1 MNDLNETITAIST
14 PLGEGGISVIRISGN
29 RAFDIAGEVFSKSRD
44 KSLSTDFGS
53 VPSHTIHFGFIF
65 DGGVIVDEVLVS
77 VFKSPNSYTGEDVI
91 VISSHGGVLVTKKVL
106 GAVLKNGARHA
117 EPGEFTK
124 RAFLNGRIDLS
135 EAEAVA
141 DLIKAKT
148 DEAHKSSIQ
157 QLEGALSKIVNEIR
171 EELIRI
177 TALVELELDFA
188 EEDIEFTKKEEIK
201 KKCADTIANLEEILA
216 SYISGKVI
224 REGVNVV
231 IAGRPN
237 SGKSSLFNA
246 LLKSDRAIVSD
257 ISGTTRDYLEENI
270 IIDGILFNLTDT
282 AGLRMTEDI
291 IETEG
296 IKRAN
301 EKIVNADLVL
311 FLLDTSGSA
320 DELKSGYDY
329 YSGNFDLG
337 SSVLVFT
344 KSDISSTYFRQ
355 SGMSSSGA
363 LININDRSSLSELRK
378 VMVSRVNERT
388 KSPGQG
394 RIILTNLRH
403 KLCVEDTIVSLKSV
417 IDSIDRKM
425 SGEFLSVDLRNAL
438 NRLGEITGLVT
449 NEEILNFIFSKFCIG
464 K

>member
-1 MNDLNETITAIST
+1 MNNLNETIAAIST
-14 PLGEGGISVIRISGN
+14 PLGEGGISVIRISGT
-29 RAFDIAGEVFSKSRD
+29 RAFEAAGRLFSKSRNGNIA
-44 KSLSTDFGS
+44 TDFNT
-53 VPSHTIHFGFIF
+53 VPSHTVHFGYIF
-65 DGGVIVDEVLVS
+65 DEGNIIDEVLVS
-77 VFKSPNSYTGEDVI
+77 VFKGPKTYTGEDLIEV
-91 VISSHGGVLVTKKVL
+91 SSHGGVLVTKKVL
-106 GAVLKNGARHA
+106 GVILKNGARHA

-124 RAFLNGRIDLS
+124 RAFLNGRMDLS

-148 DEAHKSSIQ
+148 DEAHRSSIQ
-157 QLEGALSKIVNEIR
+157 QLEGSLSKFVNEIR
-171 EELIRI
+171 EELIKI

-188 EEDIEFTKKEEIK
+188 EDDVEFTKKEELR
-201 KKCADTIANLEEILA
+201 KKCGDTIKNLEEILT

-257 ISGTTRDYLEENI
+257 ISGTTRDYLEENL

-291 IETEG
+291 IESEG

-301 EKIVNADLVL
+301 EKIKNADLVL
-311 FLLDTSGSA
+311 YLLDTSGNA
-320 DELKSGYDY
+320 DELKSGIEFYREKTDKV
-329 YSGNFDLG
+329 GTA
-337 SSVLVFT
+337 LVFT
-344 KSDISSTYFRQ
+344 KSDIASQDFRK
-355 SGMSSSGA
+355 SEMKSYGV
-363 LININDRSSLSELRK
+363 LININDAASLSELKK
-378 VMVSRVNERT
+378 VMVIRINEKT
-388 KSPGQG
+388 KPPGRG
-394 RIILTNLRH
+394 KIILTNLRH
-403 KLCVEDTIVSLKSV
+403 KICVEETIVSLKNV
-417 IDSIDRKM
+417 ITSIDNNL
-425 SGEFLSVDLRNAL
+425 SGEFISVDLRNAL

-449 NEEILNFIFSKFCIG
+449 NEEILNYIFSKFCIG